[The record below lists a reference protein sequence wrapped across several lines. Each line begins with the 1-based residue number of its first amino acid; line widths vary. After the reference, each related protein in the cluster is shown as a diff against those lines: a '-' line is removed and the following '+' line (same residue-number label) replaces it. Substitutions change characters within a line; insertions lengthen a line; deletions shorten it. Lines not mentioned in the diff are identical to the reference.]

1 MAVKSMVA
9 RDVQLGLACLIGVI
23 ACQDTAGP
31 KSDPSDVA
39 IVAGDAQTGIPG
51 APLPNPITFAVLSQD
66 QRPSPGVAVH
76 FVVTAGAG
84 TVPSPTA
91 VTDAQGQVS
100 TTWTLGSGTGAQI
113 LEARVT
119 GLKPA
124 RASAGTSGC
133 AEAECPFPS
142 PPILDVIAPLTLS
155 TYDHS
160 GQVVHPDV
168 ALAGEFGGYSYWLGI
183 TPYPNGN
190 AGFENPSIFQSAN
203 GLFWRVPDGATNP
216 IELPT
221 SGYLSDPDILFD
233 PAALRLWMYYR
244 QVIGGRNVVHLRRS
258 DDGIHWSSALQV
270 VSTPSHE
277 IVSPTVVRGAPH
289 AAWAMWSVNSGPA
302 GCTASRTVVERRTSL
317 DGEQWSAPLVTD
329 LAQPGQVV
337 WHIDVQWI
345 PARQE
350 YWALY
355 NTYPAGGT
363 CVTNALYLAR
373 SVDGMRWTTYPSP
386 LLSRGATV
394 EFRDIV
400 YRSTFAVDPA
410 AQVVQFWFSGASYNG
425 GGYTW
430 RAATEL
436 RRVTDV
442 LGQVEQLRGPE
453 EIVPRALDLP
463 PPEPADM
470 PTEH

>member
-1 MAVKSMVA
+1 MTSLRFSASVFT
-9 RDVQLGLACLIGVI
+9 LIGVI
-23 ACQDTAGP
+23 ACQDSAGP
-31 KSDPSDVA
+31 KTDLSDVA
-39 IVAGDAQTGIPG
+39 VVAGDAQTGIPG
-51 APLPNPITFAVLSQD
+51 TPLPNPITFAVSGPD
-66 QRPSPGVAVH
+66 QTPSPGVAVR

-84 TVPSPTA
+84 TVPSSTA
-91 VTDAQGQVS
+91 VTDARGEVS
-100 TTWTLGSGTGAQI
+100 TTWTLGSGAGDQI

-119 GLKPA
+119 GLRPA
-124 RASAGTSGC
+124 RATASTIEC
-133 AEAECPFPS
+133 AECPPPS
-142 PPILDVIAPLTLS
+142 PPIFDVIALLNLS

-168 ALAGEFGGYSYWLGI
+168 ALAGAFGGFSFWLGI

-203 GLFWRVPDGATNP
+203 GLGWSVPVGATNP

-221 SGYLSDPDILFD
+221 SGYLSDPDIVFD
-233 PAALRLWMYYR
+233 PEAVQLWLYYR

-258 DDGIHWSSALQV
+258 DDGIHWSSPSQV

-277 IVSPTVVRGAPH
+277 IVSPTVVHGAPH
-289 AAWAMWSVNSGPA
+289 AAWAMWSINSGPA
-302 GCTASRTVVERRTSL
+302 GCTASRTVVERRTSV
-317 DGEQWSAPLVTD
+317 DGEHWSAPLVTD
-329 LAQPGQVV
+329 LAQPGQLV

-345 PARQE
+345 PARHE

-363 CVTNALYLAR
+363 CVTDALYLAR

-386 LLSRGATV
+386 LLSRGATD

-400 YRSTFAVDPA
+400 YRSTFAVDPTA
-410 AQVVQFWFSGASYNG
+410 DAVQFWFSGASYNG

-430 RAATEL
+430 RAATEF

-442 LGQVEQLRGPE
+442 LTQVQQPRNVK
-453 EIVPRALDLP
+453 EIVPRGIDLP

-470 PTEH
+470 PAEH

>member
-1 MAVKSMVA
+1 MFPPVFAV
-9 RDVQLGLACLIGVI
+9 IGVI
-23 ACQDTAGP
+23 ACQDAAGP
-31 KSDPSDVA
+31 KSDLGDIAV
-39 IVAGDAQTGIPG
+39 VAGDAQFGIPG

-66 QRPSPGVAVH
+66 QRPLPGVEVR
-76 FVVTAGAG
+76 FVVTGGAG
-84 TVPSPTA
+84 SVPSPTA
-91 VTDAQGQVS
+91 VTDAGGRVS
-100 TTWTLGSGTGAQI
+100 TTWTIGSGSDAQI

-119 GLKPA
+119 GLSPA
-124 RASAGTSGC
+124 RATAGTSGC

-168 ALAGEFGGYSYWLGI
+168 ALAGQFGGYSYWLGI

-270 VSTPSHE
+270 VSTASHE